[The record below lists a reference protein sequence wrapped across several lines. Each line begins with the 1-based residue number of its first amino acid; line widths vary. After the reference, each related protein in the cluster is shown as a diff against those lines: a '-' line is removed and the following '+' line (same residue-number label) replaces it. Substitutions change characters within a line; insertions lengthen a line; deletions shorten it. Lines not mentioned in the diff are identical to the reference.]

1 MMVLRRVFSLPAVPN
16 NRDNF
21 LKGLDAVM
29 KETSSNK
36 RKKSTP
42 AILVGIIGVIIVISI
57 FAIGTVIL
65 GGTAHSDTG
74 KAVRSVS
81 SFYLDE
87 LAGRREQVVA
97 SNLQREIKDLQV
109 AVGLLTEDDLSDT
122 EHLQAFQARMK
133 KLYRLEKFAF
143 VDTDGL
149 IYTSLG
155 NQDNIGDYGFDY
167 KTISSPEI
175 SILNLESLEKKVIIA
190 IPVNDIE
197 FCGKQFCVCFMEIDM
212 KVMLQGVSM
221 SSRDSDST
229 FCNIYSDNGIALS
242 NTVLGGL
249 AVEDNLLEALK
260 HADFDEGYS
269 YQKVLDDFRDKK
281 KGEVSFKYNGIEET
295 LAYVPVEGT
304 DWMLTYLIRETV
316 ISDQISTISS
326 GIIIRSVIQSV
337 LAVLVV
343 AGMFAFIVIQ
353 LRKNASL
360 AIAKE
365 TSEAENRV
373 KQEEMEQRLKLQE
386 RLLEEEKRRTRQD
399 NMITA
404 MSADY
409 RSVYYVDLEKDE
421 GICYRGDSG
430 DKDQTPEGKPFCFS
444 ERFKWYADNS
454 VADEYR
460 DGFIK
465 FIDPENISKG
475 LASEPILAY
484 RYLARRSGKEYYE
497 MLRIAGVRSKDER
510 GEDKVREIGLG
521 FTVIDAEMRQNMAQQ
536 IALKDALDSAE
547 QANKAK
553 TAFLSNMSHEIR
565 TPMNAIIGLDTI
577 ALNDPD
583 TPEKTRD
590 YLVKIGT
597 SAEHLLALINDIL
610 DMSRIESGRMVL
622 KQEEFSLSKLLE
634 SINTMFSGQ
643 CLEKG
648 LDYVCHIKGDIDDYY
663 IGDNMKLRQVL
674 INILGN
680 AVKFTPTGG
689 KIEFVIRK
697 KAQFDGRT
705 TLQFDISD
713 TGIGMSKEFLPHI
726 YDTFAQ
732 EDATY
737 TNKYGSS
744 GLGLAITKNIVEMMN
759 GNIDVESVKGEGTT
773 FHVSVTL
780 KDSGRKEISG
790 HDEKVVPDNMSV
802 LIIDDDPVA
811 CEHGRLVFEKI
822 GITADTALSGEE
834 GVEKVTLRHGRR
846 TPYNLI
852 LVDWKMPGIDGV
864 ETTRRIRSI
873 VGKES
878 AIIILTAY
886 KWDDILDEAVNA
898 GVDSFIAKPLFAANI
913 LEEFEN
919 AFRRKNPAN
928 ESKKT
933 EKDLSGRRILLAE
946 DVEVNAEII
955 KMILQSRGMETDL
968 APNGKIAVDKFS
980 ASEPGYYSAILMDM
994 RMPEMDGL
1002 TATKIIR
1009 GLDRE
1014 DACSIPIIAL
1024 TANAFDE
1031 DVQRSLQSGLNAHLT
1046 KPIKP
1051 ELLFETLESYL

>member
-1 MMVLRRVFSLPAVPN
+1 
-16 NRDNF
+16 
-21 LKGLDAVM
+21 M
-29 KETSSNK
+29 KDRSSNK
-36 RKKSTP
+36 GRNRTP
-42 AILVGIIGVIIVISI
+42 AIVVGIIGGIIVITI
-57 FAIGTVIL
+57 FIVGTIIM
-65 GGTAHSDTG
+65 GGTAHRDTG

-81 SFYLDE
+81 NLYLDE
-87 LAGRREQVVA
+87 LTGRRERVVA
-97 SNLQREIKDLQV
+97 SNLQREIEDLQV
-109 AVGLLTEDDLSDT
+109 AVGLLTETDLSDT

-143 VDTDGL
+143 VDTDGI

-155 NQDNIGDYGFDY
+155 NQDNIADYGFDY

-175 SILNLESLEKKVIIA
+175 SILNLESLDKKVIIA
-190 IPVNDIE
+190 IPVDNIE
-197 FCGKQFCVCFMEIDM
+197 FCGKQFLVCFMEIDM
-212 KVMLQGVSM
+212 DVMLQGVSM
-221 SSRDSDST
+221 SSGENDAT

-249 AVEDNLLEALK
+249 AVEDNLLDALG
-260 HADFDEGYS
+260 HAEFEEGSS
-269 YQKVLDDFRDKK
+269 YQKVLDDFREKRR
-281 KGEVSFKYNGIEET
+281 GSVSFTYSGTEET

-304 DWMLTYLIRETV
+304 DWMLTYLIREKV
-316 ISDQISTISS
+316 ITDQISSISS
-326 GIIIRSVIQSV
+326 GIVVKSVIQSV
-337 LAVLVV
+337 LAALVLI
-343 AGMFAFIVIQ
+343 AMFVFIIIQ
-353 LRKNASL
+353 VRKNASL

-365 TSEAENRV
+365 TSETENRV
-373 KQEEMEQRLKLQE
+373 KQEEMEHRIKLQE
-386 RLLEEEKRRTRQD
+386 KLLEEEKKRTQQD

-409 RSVYYVDLEKDE
+409 RSVYYVNLEKDE
-421 GICYRGDSG
+421 GICYRGDAE
-430 DKDQTPEGKPFCFS
+430 DKDQTKEGVPFPFS
-444 ERFKWYADNS
+444 ERFNWYAENF
-454 VADEYR
+454 VAEEYR
-460 DGFIK
+460 EGFK
-465 FIDPENISKG
+465 SFIDPDNIRKG
-475 LASEPILAY
+475 LDTEPILAY
-484 RYLARRSGKEYYE
+484 RYLARRAGREYYE
-497 MLRIAGVRSKDER
+497 MIRVAGVRHIDER
-510 GEDKVREIGLG
+510 GGDRVRAIGLG
-521 FTVIDAEMRQNMAQQ
+521 FTIIDAEMRQNMAQQ
-536 IALKDALDSAE
+536 IALKDALESAE

-565 TPMNAIIGLDTI
+565 TPMNAIIGLDNI

-590 YLVKIGT
+590 YLTKIGT

-610 DMSRIESGRMVL
+610 DMSRIESGRMAL

-648 LDYVCHIKGDIDDYY
+648 LDYGCHIKGDIDDYY

-680 AVKFTPTGG
+680 AVKFTPSGG
-689 KIEFVIRK
+689 KIGLIIEK

-705 TLQFDISD
+705 TLQFEISD

-759 GNIDVESVKGEGTT
+759 GSIEVESVKGEGTT
-773 FHVSVTL
+773 FLVSVTL
-780 KDSGRKEISG
+780 KDSDKQEMSE
-790 HDEKVVPDNMSV
+790 HETKVVPDNMSV

-811 CEHGRLVFEKI
+811 CEHGRLVFGKI
-822 GITADTALSGEE
+822 GITADIALSGEE
-834 GVEKVTLRHGRR
+834 GLEKVTLRHGRR
-846 TPYNLI
+846 EPYNLI
-852 LVDWKMPGIDGV
+852 LIDWKMPGIDGV
-864 ETTRRIRSI
+864 ETTRRIRSL

-898 GVDSFIAKPLFAANI
+898 GVDSFIAKPIFAANI

-919 AFRRKNPAN
+919 AFRRKNPG
-928 ESKKT
+928 T
-933 EKDLSGRRILLAE
+933 ENRVKDKDLSGRKILLAE
-946 DVEVNAEII
+946 DVEVNADII
-955 KMILQSRGMETDL
+955 RMLLQTRGIETDL
-968 APNGKIAVDKFS
+968 APNGKIAVDTFS
-980 ASEPGYYSAILMDM
+980 ASEPDHYFAILMDM

-1002 TATKIIR
+1002 TATRIIR

-1014 DACSIPIIAL
+1014 DAKNIPIIAL